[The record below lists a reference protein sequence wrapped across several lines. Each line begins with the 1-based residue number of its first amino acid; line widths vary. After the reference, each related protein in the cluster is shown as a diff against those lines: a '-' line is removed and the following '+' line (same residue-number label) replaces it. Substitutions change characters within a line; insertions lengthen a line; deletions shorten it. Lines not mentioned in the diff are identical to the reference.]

1 MAIDPLSDI
10 LRLMLVRGGVFGRM
24 NAGGRW
30 ATPLVSPDTVKF
42 CAATHGHS
50 WYALGDSAPMRF
62 QAGDVLL
69 VNSALPL
76 VMAGNAAWIA
86 KAADLCP
93 EPDEHGH
100 FQYGVGCDFSM
111 VAGGLQIDADHEALL
126 RRSLPPLI
134 HVRGDLA
141 QAQPLGWI
149 VRQLV
154 EELAPNGQ
162 AGRTTTISALAQ
174 LLFVQTLRAYMA
186 HAPVDEGGWLKV
198 FGDSRLTAALE
209 AIHDD
214 PARPWRLA
222 ELARHAG
229 LSRTGFAVKFHAVMG
244 VPPLTYLAQ
253 WRMRLAQQALKS
265 GQTVAQ
271 VTAQV
276 GYQSESAFAAAFK
289 RTAGMAPGA
298 WKVALNRGQG

>member
-1 MAIDPLSDI
+1 MTDDLLSDI
-10 LRLMLVRGGVFGRM
+10 LRLMQVRGGVFGRM

-30 ATPLVSPDTVKF
+30 ATPLFSSDTVKF
-42 CAATHGHS
+42 CAATHGEA
-50 WYALGDSAPMRF
+50 WYALGDSAPVRF

-76 VMAGNAAWIA
+76 VMAGDAAWIA
-86 KAADLCP
+86 NAADSCP

-100 FQYGVGCDFSM
+100 FQYGAGCDFSM
-111 VAGGLQIDADHEALL
+111 VAGGLHIDADHEALL

-134 HVRGDLA
+134 HVRGDVA
-141 QAQPLGWI
+141 EAEPLGWI

-154 EELAPNGQ
+154 EEMAPNEQ
-162 AGRTTTISALAQ
+162 PGRTTTISALAQ

-186 HAPVDEGGWLKV
+186 HASADEAGWLKV

-209 AIHDD
+209 AMHGD
-214 PARPWRLA
+214 PARPWRLG

-244 VPPLTYLAQ
+244 VPPLTYLMQ
-253 WRMRLAQQALKS
+253 WRMRLAQNALRS
-265 GQTVAQ
+265 GRSVAQ
-271 VTAQV
+271 AAAQV

-289 RTAGMAPGA
+289 RATGVAPGI
-298 WKVALNRGQG
+298 WKAAVGNR